1 MPYPT
6 EHSCRLHSPDDYIR
20 FRRNNEVDPNI
31 IVGFKQA
38 GGSEAQAFRY
48 PVTKWDEAKAREH
61 CQSHKGTFEAA
72 SNKSSEHP
80 WCDIEEILQPA
91 LKLAITKK
99 KYLVIPKGIF
109 SHPQYGKLDF
119 TEPYL
124 QELQANFNNKVL
136 GNTRPFIDV
145 DHDEGQ
151 SAGWVNSLLMESD
164 GLYAEIEWTDYGMG
178 LIKSLSYRYF
188 SPWISSY
195 TNPETK
201 KTYKNVFRGG
211 ALTNVP
217 FLKMLPE
224 ITLGE
229 KDPAL
234 PVNIKLNEFYQEY
247 NMDLLKKIREL
258 FKLDE
263 TVKDEEVPEKIKT
276 ILAEKE
282 EKMNELGVKDTE
294 IGDLKKKVTDL
305 EEAVKKAEVKGSG
318 KSELEV
324 RLKEVEDD
332 NKKLNTEIVDMKAK
346 DAIDQAVKDG
356 KIEPA
361 KIEFWTKKFKESPGS
376 TKEILDNLPKVITLG
391 GHGNPNAKQESA
403 LRDEDKEALKDF
415 GLTEEDHKKFGED

>member
-1 MPYPT
+1 
-6 EHSCRLHSPDDYIR
+6 
-20 FRRNNEVDPNI
+20 
-31 IVGFKQA
+31 
-38 GGSEAQAFRY
+38 
-48 PVTKWDEAKAREH
+48 
-61 CQSHKGTFEAA
+61 
-72 SNKSSEHP
+72 
-80 WCDIEEILQPA
+80 
-91 LKLAITKK
+91 
-99 KYLVIPKGIF
+99 
-109 SHPQYGKLDF
+109 
-119 TEPYL
+119 
-124 QELQANFNNKVL
+124 
-136 GNTRPFIDV
+136 
-145 DHDEGQ
+145 
-151 SAGWVNSLLMESD
+151 
-164 GLYAEIEWTDYGMG
+164 
-178 LIKSLSYRYF
+178 
-188 SPWISSY
+188 
-195 TNPETK
+195 
-201 KTYKNVFRGG
+201 
-211 ALTNVP
+211 
-217 FLKMLPE
+217 
-224 ITLGE
+224 
-229 KDPAL
+229 
-234 PVNIKLNEFYQEY
+234 
-247 NMDLLKKIREL
+247 MDLLKKIREL